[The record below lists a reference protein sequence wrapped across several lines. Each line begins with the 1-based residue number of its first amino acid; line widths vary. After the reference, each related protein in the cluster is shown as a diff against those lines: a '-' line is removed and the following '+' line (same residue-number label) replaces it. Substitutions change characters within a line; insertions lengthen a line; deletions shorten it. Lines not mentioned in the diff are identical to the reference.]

1 MSSSASGAAD
11 RGDSRR
17 RPPSPGSGAP
27 SGSGRSASRSGSS
40 RPRSGPAG
48 SGDKSGSSG
57 GRSGSAGGRSGSS
70 GGRSGSAGGRSG
82 SSGGR
87 SESSGGRSG
96 SSGGRSGSTG
106 GRSDRRGPAGGV
118 DRGKGGAAAA
128 GQRSGDGGRER
139 PGRSRS
145 TQGRWRRDE
154 LPEATRTAVQAEY
167 DGPPIPE
174 DITGHEVDRVVS
186 NALKSL
192 PEKLA
197 TRVARHLVAAG
208 RLMDSDPDTA
218 YAHTVAARA
227 RAARVAIVREAC
239 GEAGYASGR
248 FKEALAE
255 FKAARRM
262 SGRSI
267 YLPMMADCERALGR
281 PERALAYGK
290 DPAVV
295 DLDESGQ
302 IELRIVES
310 GARRDL
316 GDPEA
321 AIRTLEGR
329 ELRSRAREPW
339 VPRLR
344 YAYAEALLAAGQTGA
359 ALEWFERA
367 AGVDAEGYT
376 DAAERVAELEGLVV
390 IDTEDPSDGR

>member
-1 MSSSASGAAD
+1 VSPSASGGAP
-11 RGDSRR
+11 RGDQPRR
-17 RPPSPGSGAP
+17 RP
-27 SGSGRSASRSGSS
+27 SA
-40 RPRSGPAG
+40 
-48 SGDKSGSSG
+48 
-57 GRSGSAGGRSGSS
+57 
-70 GGRSGSAGGRSG
+70 
-82 SSGGR
+82 
-87 SESSGGRSG
+87 
-96 SSGGRSGSTG
+96 GSTG
-106 GRSDRRGPAGGV
+106 GRAGSTGGRAGSTGGKSGSGRPAPGAE
-118 DRGKGGAAAA
+118 RGKGRSAAR
-128 GQRSGDGGRER
+128 GQPAQDASRER

-174 DITGHEVDRVVS
+174 DITGHEVDRFVS

-239 GEAGYASGR
+239 GEAAYASGR

-262 SGRSI
+262 SGSSI

-290 DPAVV
+290 DPAVA
-295 DLDESGQ
+295 DLDEAGQ

-316 GDPEA
+316 GDPGA
-321 AIRTLEGR
+321 AIRALEGR

-344 YAYAEALLAAGQTGA
+344 YAYAEALLADGQSGA

-367 AGVDAEGYT
+367 AGVDTDGYT

-390 IDTEDPSDGR
+390 IDTEDRADGR

>member
-1 MSSSASGAAD
+1 VTPSASGGAP
-11 RGDSRR
+11 RGDQPRR
-17 RPPSPGSGAP
+17 RPSG
-27 SGSGRSASRSGSS
+27 
-40 RPRSGPAG
+40 
-48 SGDKSGSSG
+48 
-57 GRSGSAGGRSGSS
+57 
-70 GGRSGSAGGRSG
+70 
-82 SSGGR
+82 
-87 SESSGGRSG
+87 
-96 SSGGRSGSTG
+96 GSTG
-106 GRSDRRGPAGGV
+106 GRAGSGGGRSGGSRPAAGA
-118 DRGKGGAAAA
+118 DRGKGRSA
-128 GQRSGDGGRER
+128 GRAQPSQDAGRER
-139 PGRSRS
+139 AGRSRS
-145 TQGRWRRDE
+145 TSGRWRRDE
-154 LPEATRTAVQAEY
+154 LPEAARTAVQAEY

-174 DITGHEVDRVVS
+174 DITGHEVDRFVS

-197 TRVARHLVAAG
+197 NRVARHLVAAA

-239 GEAGYASGR
+239 GEAAYASGR

-262 SGRSI
+262 SGSSI

-290 DPAVV
+290 DPAVA
-295 DLDESGQ
+295 DLDEAGQ

-316 GDPEA
+316 GDPGA

-329 ELRSRAREPW
+329 ELRSRARESW

-344 YAYAEALLAAGQTGA
+344 YAYAEALLADGQTGA

-367 AGVDAEGYT
+367 AGVDTDGYT

-390 IDTEDPSDGR
+390 TDTEDPADGR